1 MREKNVH
8 VCFDVG
14 ALFSYVSAAAI
25 KHHDQGNLQ
34 FVWDND
40 SRGIKV
46 FHGRDTAARSRHGR
60 WNRELRTCILHCK
73 HEAEGVNWKWFES
86 LNAQSPPLVMDFI
99 Q

>member
-14 ALFSYVSAAAI
+14 ALFSFVSAAVI
-25 KHHDQGNLQ
+25 KHRDQGNLQ

-46 FHGRDTAARSRHGR
+46 FHGRDT
-60 WNRELRTCILHCK
+60 LQQ
-73 HEAEGVNWKWFES
+73 EADMADGIGS
-86 LNAQSPPLVMDFI
+86 
-99 Q
+99 